1 MLVGC
6 AGLDIFVCILIIFY
20 RVWLKLTVLIRS
32 LYMCNLYLKLS
43 ASYQIAAWLVM
54 LFSVQTLLLL

>member
-6 AGLDIFVCILIIFY
+6 AGLDVFVCILIIFY
-20 RVWLKLTVLIRS
+20 GVWLKLTVLIRS

-43 ASYQIAAWLVM
+43 VGYQIAAWLVM